1 METINKT
8 WDEYL
13 VFLEDKYSVV
23 TYGTSV
29 GGNDGN
35 SSSVTIKFND
45 EITSEKASMTQ
56 RVLKTKD
63 DYTVILNI
71 LSNETSGWHSAPYKK
86 ELGTGVGCFQLDNI
100 IKALP
105 ESHRARL
112 NAEEYLANNPE
123 MLISKLSNVLNMQKK
138 AMDIQSKVITS
149 IDWDLASVFQQSTK
163 KAQNLMRMLFK
174 GRSYKGV
181 LTSLNKVIS
190 EDKD

>member
-1 METINKT
+1 M
-8 WDEYL
+8 
-13 VFLEDKYSVV
+13 V
-23 TYGTSV
+23 TYGTSIS
-29 GGNDGN
+29 GKDGN
-35 SSSVTIKFND
+35 SGSVTIKFND
-45 EITSEKASMTQ
+45 EITSEKVGMTQ

-63 DYTVILNI
+63 GYTVILNI
-71 LSNETSGWHSAPYKK
+71 LSNETSGWCSAPYKK
-86 ELGTGVGCFQLDNI
+86 ELGTGVGCFQLGNI

-105 ESHRARL
+105 ESYRARL
-112 NAEEYLANNPE
+112 DAEEYLANNPE
-123 MLISKLSNVLNMQKK
+123 MLISKISNVLNMQKK

-149 IDWDLASVFQQSTK
+149 IDWDLANVFQQSSK